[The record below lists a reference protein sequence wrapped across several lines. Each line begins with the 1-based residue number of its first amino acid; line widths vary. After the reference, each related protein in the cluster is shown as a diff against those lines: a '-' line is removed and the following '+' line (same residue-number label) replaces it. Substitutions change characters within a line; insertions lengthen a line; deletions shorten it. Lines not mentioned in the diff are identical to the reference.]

1 LICSQVGIAG
11 STSTGDYVV
20 LAGQVGVKDHVQIGD
35 RVQVGAQS
43 GIASDVESDRVMLG
57 TPAIPMFE
65 QAQVYAMLTKLPEM
79 RKAIRRIENQLA
91 KATKAT

>member
-1 LICSQVGIAG
+1 
-11 STSTGDYVV
+11 
-20 LAGQVGVKDHVQIGD
+20 
-35 RVQVGAQS
+35 
-43 GIASDVESDRVMLG
+43 MLG

-91 KATKAT
+91 KATKTS